1 MPLMIAIA
9 CLATASCAST
19 GSPDSSRTRP
29 VRELA
34 GAAAQA
40 PGDLDKPCERP
51 QRLPGR
57 DLSAGDVERFWGRDR
72 ASLSACGDRHA
83 ANVRWRRARDAGLAG
98 GVAQ

>member
-1 MPLMIAIA
+1 MIAIA

-19 GSPDSSRTRP
+19 GSPDSSRTTS

-51 QRLPGR
+51 QRLPER
-57 DLSAGDVERFWGRDR
+57 DLSAGEVERFWGRDR
-72 ASLSACGDRHA
+72 ASLAACGDRHA
-83 ANVRWRRARDAGLAG
+83 ANVRWRERRDDGLAG
-98 GVAQ
+98 ARN

>member
-1 MPLMIAIA
+1 MLVLA

-40 PGDLDKPCERP
+40 PGDLDAPCERP
-51 QRLPGR
+51 QRLPER
-57 DLSAGDVERFWGRDR
+57 DLSAGEVERYWGRDR
-72 ASLSACGDRHA
+72 ASLSACGDRHE
-83 ANVRWRRARDAGLAG
+83 ANVRWRQARDAGLAG
-98 GVAQ
+98 GAGR